1 MQKIGIGMVEVLM
14 GEMLE
19 GGAEEETMVGVAA
32 VAEAVEAEVEWE
44 AWIGMVEME
53 MLMGEMLEG
62 GVVEEAMVGVAAGAA
77 AAMAEVEME
86 AAAGELRS
94 LCNRH
99 SHGRARDQQIG
110 RWLSRGARSTR

>member
-1 MQKIGIGMVEVLM
+1 MVR
-14 GEMLE
+14 
-19 GGAEEETMVGVAA
+19 VAA
-32 VAEAVEAEVEWE
+32 VAAAVMAEVEVE

-53 MLMGEMLEG
+53 MLMGEILER

-94 LCNRH
+94 PCKRR
-99 SHGRARDQQIG
+99 SHRRARDQQIG